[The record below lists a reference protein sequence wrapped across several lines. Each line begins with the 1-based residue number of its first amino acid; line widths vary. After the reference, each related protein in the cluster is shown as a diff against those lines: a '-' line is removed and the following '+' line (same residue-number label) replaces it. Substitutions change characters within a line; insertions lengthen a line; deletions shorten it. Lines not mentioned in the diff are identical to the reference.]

1 MSYYLAVLI
10 GAFIYILMQLN
21 GVLNLPHFKWST
33 FFKTNAIP
41 AILNLIIGFALVYMR
56 ADIEKLYPIT
66 MLTALLLG
74 VSGQLV
80 FKKLQDTFDPG
91 KKTFIGVNG

>member
-1 MSYYLAVLI
+1 MSYYLAVLL
-10 GAFIYILMQLN
+10 GAIIYILMQLN
-21 GVLNLPHFKWST
+21 GVLNLPAFKWST
-33 FFKTNAIP
+33 FFKTNAVP
-41 AILNLIIGFALVYMR
+41 VILNLIIGFALVYIR
-56 ADIEKLYPIT
+56 EDIEKLYPIT

>member
-1 MSYYLAVLI
+1 MSYYLAVLL
-10 GAFIYILMQLN
+10 GGFIYILMQLN
-21 GVLNLPHFKWST
+21 GVLNLPDFKWST
-33 FFKTNAIP
+33 FFKTNSIP
-41 AILNLIIGFALVYMR
+41 AILNLVIGFALVYIR
-56 ADIEKLYPIT
+56 EDIEKVYPIT